1 MDGQAAAGWA
11 QLRKAFFFEK
21 KKQKTFGW
29 LSQAYPSDVR
39 LVIKV
44 FWFFFSKKNILPF
57 FAVLLC
63 AAAHRG
69 GTLHLAAVQSAGT
82 IDPMIN
88 YEEQF
93 WQIYLFTQDQL
104 VTYRKVSGKTGN
116 ELVPDLAQAMPEV
129 QDDGRT
135 YVFRLRQ
142 GIKFSTG
149 ADVTVTDVVASFQRI
164 FKVLG
169 PNSGSWYSAIV
180 GADACLKAPATCTL
194 EGGIEG
200 DPATGVLKIHLTHR
214 DPEFL
219 QQIALPFASILPANT
234 SPHDLGTTPPAA
246 TGPYM
251 IARYNPTRGMDI
263 VRNPYFHEWSAEAQ
277 PDGYVDRMD
286 YRFGLQD
293 EAELTEVETG
303 ALDWMYDDKPLDR
316 LDEVGRRFTAQA
328 HITPLA
334 AYYYLFMRTNLAPFD
349 KLEARQAVAFALNR
363 RTLANLYGGPAL
375 GTPLCQFVPR
385 GLPGFTPYC
394 PYTKNPGPVW
404 TAPDLDRA
412 RALLH
417 ASGMEGAKVTLVT
430 SDTEVERSMGVY
442 LQSVL
447 NDIGFDTSLHTVSF
461 QIRDTYMQNSSNHV
475 QIGLSDWY
483 QDYPAAS
490 DFLQVLFSCSSI
502 HLGSDASINFSEF
515 CDHGI
520 DAEMDRALS
529 LEGIDDAAA
538 NALWADV
545 DRQIT
550 DRAPVASLFQ
560 INFLDFISA
569 RYGNFQF
576 HPLFHAMFSQA
587 WVQ

>member
-1 MDGQAAAGWA
+1 MNRRVQVTKSF
-11 QLRKAFFFEK
+11 LVLFFKKAPA
-21 KKQKTFGW
+21 
-29 LSQAYPSDVR
+29 L
-39 LVIKV
+39 L
-44 FWFFFSKKNILPF
+44 LLC
-57 FAVLLC
+57 LLC
-63 AAAHRG
+63 AAAHSHRG
-69 GTLHLAAVQSAGT
+69 GTLHLSAFQSAGT

-88 YEEQF
+88 YEQQF
-93 WQIYLFTQDQL
+93 WQIFFFTQDQL
-104 VTYRKVSGKTGN
+104 VTYRKVSGKAGN
-116 ELVPDLAQAMPEV
+116 ELVPDLAQTMPDV
-129 QDDGRT
+129 QDGGRT
-135 YVFRLRQ
+135 YVFKLRQ
-142 GIKFSTG
+142 GIRFSTG
-149 ADVTVTDVVASFQRI
+149 AEVGVADVVASFQRI

-180 GADACLKAPATCTL
+180 GADACLKNPPACTL
-194 EGGIEG
+194 QGGIES
-200 DPATGVLKIHLTHR
+200 DRATGVVKIHLTHP

-219 QQIALPFASILPANT
+219 QQIALPFASILPAGT
-234 SPHDLGTTPPAA
+234 SPHDLGTVPPAA

-251 IARYNPTRGMDI
+251 IAHYNPTRGMDI
-263 VRNPYFHEWSAEAQ
+263 ERNPYFHEWSAEAQ
-277 PDGYVDRMD
+277 PDGFVDRMD

-293 EAELTEVETG
+293 ESELTEVETG

-316 LDEVGRRFTAQA
+316 LDEIGRRFTAQA
-328 HITPLA
+328 HINPLA
-334 AYYYLFMRTNLAPFD
+334 AYYYLFMSTNLAPFNN
-349 KLEARQAVAFALNR
+349 LAARQAVEFALNR

-375 GTPLCQFVPR
+375 GTPLCQMVPR
-385 GLPGFTPYC
+385 GLPGYAPYC
-394 PYTKNPGPVW
+394 PYTKNPGPMW

-412 RALLH
+412 RALLR
-417 ASGMEGAKVTLVT
+417 ASGMEDAKSRKVTLVT

-475 QIGLSDWY
+475 QIGLTDWY

-538 NALWADV
+538 AALWADV

-550 DRAPVASLFQ
+550 DRAPVATLFQ
-560 INFLDFISA
+560 INFLDFVSA

-576 HPLFHAMFSQA
+576 HPLFHAMFSRA

>member
-1 MDGQAAAGWA
+1 MSKSFLVLFFKKELFLLFLFWTAPACA
-11 QLRKAFFFEK
+11 Q
-21 KKQKTFGW
+21 
-29 LSQAYPSDVR
+29 
-39 LVIKV
+39 
-44 FWFFFSKKNILPF
+44 
-57 FAVLLC
+57 
-63 AAAHRG
+63 HRG
-69 GTLHLAAVQSAGT
+69 GTLHLSAFQSAGT

-88 YEEQF
+88 YEEQL
-93 WQIYLFTQDQL
+93 WQIFFFTQDQL
-104 VTYRKVSGKTGN
+104 VSYRKVSGKAGN
-116 ELVPDLAQAMPEV
+116 ELVPDLAQAMPDV
-129 QDDGRT
+129 QDGGRT
-135 YVFRLRQ
+135 YVFRLRK
-142 GIKFSTG
+142 GVRFSTG
-149 ADVTVTDVVASFQRI
+149 AEVGVADVIASFRRI

-169 PNSGSWYSAIV
+169 PNSGSWYAAIV
-180 GADACLKAPATCTL
+180 GADACLKDPPACTL
-194 EGGIEG
+194 DGGIEG
-200 DPATGVLKIHLTHR
+200 DPATGVIKIHLTHP

-234 SPHDLGTTPPAA
+234 SPHDLGTVPPAA

-251 IARYNPTRGMDI
+251 IASYRPAHGMDI
-263 VRNPYFHEWSAEAQ
+263 VRNPYFHEWSHDAQ
-277 PDGYVDRMD
+277 PDGYVDAMD

-293 EAELTEVETG
+293 ESETTEVETG
-303 ALDWMYDDKPLDR
+303 ALDWMYDGKPLDR
-316 LDEVGRRFTAQA
+316 LDEIGRRFTTQA
-328 HITPLA
+328 HINPLA
-334 AYYYLFMRTNLAPFD
+334 AYYYLFMRTNLAPFTS
-349 KLEARQAVAFALNR
+349 LAARQAVEFALNR

-375 GTPLCQFVPR
+375 GTPICQFVPR
-385 GLPGFTPYC
+385 GLPGFSPYC
-394 PYTKNPGPVW
+394 PYTKNPGRDW

-475 QIGLSDWY
+475 QIGLTDWY

-490 DFLQVLFSCSSI
+490 DFLQVLFSCNSI

-520 DAEMDRALS
+520 DADMDRALS
-529 LEGIDDAAA
+529 LEGTDDAAA
-538 NALWADV
+538 DALWSDV
-545 DRQIT
+545 DRRLT
-550 DRAPVASLFQ
+550 DQAPLASLFQ
-560 INFLDFISA
+560 INFLDFVSK